1 MLYVGPEVLMPLAS
15 AVAVVAGALLLF
27 WRRVVA
33 GLRSAA
39 RRVAGLFTRR

>member
-15 AVAVVAGALLLF
+15 AIAAVAGMLLLF

-33 GLRSAA
+33 GVRSAA
-39 RRVAGLFTRR
+39 RRVAGLFARR